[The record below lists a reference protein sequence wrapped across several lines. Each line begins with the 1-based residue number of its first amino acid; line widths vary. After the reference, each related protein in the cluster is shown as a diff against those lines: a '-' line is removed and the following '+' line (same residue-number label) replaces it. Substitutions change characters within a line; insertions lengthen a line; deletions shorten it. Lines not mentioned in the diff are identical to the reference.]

1 VVPTLQGM
9 THDPFTGIPRV
20 GPSTLFK
27 HMKLIWGPLQDA
39 YDPATQHFNVRKVAD
54 LVIAPLLAIVHKK
67 HAGAASSKNIT
78 KLLATIKASPHHSEK
93 ARAAIPSVGDIACLV
108 RNSQWAN
115 LYWWDG
121 VTAKPSVKEYGF
133 ITKKNGNVERDIGA
147 VLD

>member
-1 VVPTLQGM
+1 M

-78 KLLATIKASPHHSEK
+78 KLLETIKASPHHSEK
-93 ARAAIPSVGDIACLV
+93 ARAAIPSVGEIACLV
-108 RNSQWAN
+108 RNSQWS
-115 LYWWDG
+115 LQYWFDATT
-121 VTAKPSVKEYGF
+121 VAASTEEYGF
-133 ITKKNGNVERDIGA
+133 RLKKNGDVERDKNA